1 MSCCV
6 YPPLLKHFSPAD
18 PMINKA
24 SPVDSKGSI
33 NPLAS
38 PTLKQLPR
46 QLFALYSGLKG
57 T

>member
-1 MSCCV
+1 MSSCV
-6 YPPLLKHFSPAD
+6 YPPLLIHFRPAD
-18 PMINKA
+18 PIISKA
-24 SPVDSKGSI
+24 SPVDSNGSM